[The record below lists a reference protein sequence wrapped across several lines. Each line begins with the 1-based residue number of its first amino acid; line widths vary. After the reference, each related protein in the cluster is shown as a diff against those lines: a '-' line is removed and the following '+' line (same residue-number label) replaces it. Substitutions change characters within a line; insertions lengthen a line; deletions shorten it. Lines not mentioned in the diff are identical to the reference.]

1 MLVCQGCVSESPFAK
16 SSVTLMELC
25 FMGGVTVGNE
35 MNTFKQTTRTCTLR

>member
-1 MLVCQGCVSESPFAK
+1 MLVCQGYVSESPFVK
-16 SSVTLMELC
+16 SSMTLMELC